1 MRWISRSRRG
11 KEQCKNGHSIW
22 ATPSVQSEVLG
33 NKYQSKTEESI
44 QKVLIQQKAIT
55 KKSQHFGL
63 LQGCGDIET
72 SVACLYRSGDGAFMH
87 GFLMMS

>member
-11 KEQCKNGHSIW
+11 REQCKNGHSIW
-22 ATPSVQSEVLG
+22 AIPSVQSEVLG

-44 QKVLIQQKAIT
+44 QKVLIQQKAIA

-63 LQGCGDIET
+63 LQGCGDIRQVWHAYIE
-72 SVACLYRSGDGAFMH
+72 VVMH
-87 GFLMMS
+87 SCMGLI